1 MNSILAGRPAA
12 LAVSAV
18 GLALISLTGGFGAVD
33 LVSPWVLHEGTQVT
47 DVGYG
52 TLAGLVIPIG
62 LLTQTRSPEST
73 PPACNRS
80 RPQPSPFSS
89 PERLQANN
97 RCSPRRQWSRSQ
109 PLPSRRSIP
118 GVARS

>member
-1 MNSILAGRPAA
+1 MKTLILATL

-18 GLALISLTGGFGAVD
+18 VLALISLTAGFGAVD

-62 LLTQTRSPEST
+62 LLAQTRSPET
-73 PPACNRS
+73 RVAG
-80 RPQPSPFSS
+80 
-89 PERLQANN
+89 LQ
-97 RCSPRRQWSRSQ
+97 Q
-109 PLPSRRSIP
+109 
-118 GVARS
+118 VAAAAVAFLLAGALAGE